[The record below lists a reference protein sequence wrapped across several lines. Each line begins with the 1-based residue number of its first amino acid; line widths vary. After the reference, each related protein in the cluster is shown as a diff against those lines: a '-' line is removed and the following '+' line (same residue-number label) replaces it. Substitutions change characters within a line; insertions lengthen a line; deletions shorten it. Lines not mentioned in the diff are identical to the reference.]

1 MENLKVERWI
11 DETRND
17 GVSSIM
23 LKREELELEIKFQG
37 NLDLYFSISN
47 FNNNPVFLIGKDNYK
62 IYELFDILYNEVLNG
77 ITYYKDTQSELNRMI
92 FYVQFRGEDYHQI
105 LKEKEEQNKE
115 RRKNSLRHAKNTGLV
130 DGDSIIW
137 KSDDF
142 YPDVAPYFKIESL
155 ENSYQVSFGVPNIER
170 ELTEEEKFFL
180 PKIEYNLISVRLRNS
195 GSRYDMFNI
204 PFMKLFNSLMEMD
217 IEDNQIYLEEYLI
230 EEEQKEGHDLKH
242 ILTKNK
248 KIGR

>member
-1 MENLKVERWI
+1 
-11 DETRND
+11 
-17 GVSSIM
+17 
-23 LKREELELEIKFQG
+23 
-37 NLDLYFSISN
+37 
-47 FNNNPVFLIGKDNYK
+47 
-62 IYELFDILYNEVLNG
+62 
-77 ITYYKDTQSELNRMI
+77 MI

-180 PKIEYNLISVRLRNS
+180 PKIEYDLISVRLRNS

-242 ILTKNK
+242 ILTQNK
-248 KIGR
+248 KIER